1 MHRNLMDILACPV
14 CKAELELT
22 ATKEEGGEVIEGVLV
37 CTKCGERYPIEGG
50 VPNLLPPA
58 AKV

>member
-22 ATKEEGGEVIEGVLV
+22 VTREDGGEVIEGVLV
-37 CTKCGERYPIEGG
+37 CTKCGERYPIEDG

>member
-37 CTKCGERYPIEGG
+37 CTKCGEQYPVEGG

-58 AKV
+58 AKL

>member
-1 MHRNLMDILACPV
+1 MDILACPV

-37 CTKCGERYPIEGG
+37 CAKCGERYPIEGG